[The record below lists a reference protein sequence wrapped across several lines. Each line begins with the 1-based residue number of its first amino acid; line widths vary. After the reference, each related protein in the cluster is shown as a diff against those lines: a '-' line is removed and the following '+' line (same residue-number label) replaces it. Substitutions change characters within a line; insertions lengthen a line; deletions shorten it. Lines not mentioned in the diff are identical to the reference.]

1 MKRQGDILIVAAE
14 AIPAGAVKQSNRVLA
29 EGEATGHAH
38 KLDAGDVYE
47 KDGVLYFKAE
57 DVIHLNHEEHG
68 QLTFHPGVY
77 RVIRQREYEPE
88 GWRNV
93 AD

>member
-1 MKRQGDILIVAAE
+1 MKRQGDILIVMVD
-14 AIPAGAVKQSNRVLA
+14 AIPQGAAKKTTRVLA

-47 KDGVLYFKAE
+47 KYGVLYFKADE
-57 DVIHLNHEEHG
+57 VVRLNHEEHG
-68 QLTFHPGVY
+68 QLSFEPGVY
-77 RVIRQREYEPE
+77 RVIQQREYEPE

-93 AD
+93 ED